1 MSLPPMVAAAFE
13 AQMAELT
20 AGARAALVPQPP
32 LGWGSDLSCVTDC
45 DADFSELPGN
55 SALGVAQRVARR
67 YLTPRGGLL
76 DDGNYGLDLRGY
88 CNRGVTQQD
97 LRTLQS
103 RCVAEALKEE
113 TVASVTVNVSTTS
126 ANSLSVSA
134 QLTPADPSIAPFAFV
149 LAVASETS
157 LLELI

>member
-1 MSLPPMVAAAFE
+1 MSLAPDASTAFD
-13 AQMAELT
+13 AQIAELT
-20 AGARAALVPQPP
+20 ASGRVASVPTAP

-45 DADFSELPGN
+45 DSRFIELPGN

-67 YLTPRGGLL
+67 YLTPRGALL
-76 DDGNYGLDLRGY
+76 DDPDYGLDLRGY

-113 TVASVTVNVSTTS
+113 TVSSITVNVATTS
-126 ANSLSVSA
+126 ATGLSVQA
-134 QLTPADPSIAPFAFV
+134 QITPADPSLEPFAFV
-149 LAVASETS
+149 LAVSSADV
-157 LLELI
+157 LLELL